1 MLSRITLKIC
11 LLLLILTSLQ
21 FAQNYNDAVRV
32 GFPGLGPDARAL
44 GMGNS
49 FIAISDNA
57 AGGYFNPAGLGLMKK
72 TVFTAGFDFS
82 NFNNDVTFM
91 GNETNSKTNRTKFNQ
106 ASLVFPFPTKR
117 GSMV

>member
-1 MLSRITLKIC
+1 MLTKIVVRIFSIAIFFSAYVL
-11 LLLLILTSLQ
+11 
-21 FAQNYNDAVRV
+21 AQNYNDAIRV

-72 TVFTAGFDFS
+72 SVLTAGVGFF
-82 NFNNDVTFM
+82 
-91 GNETNSKTNRTKFNQ
+91 
-106 ASLVFPFPTKR
+106 
-117 GSMV
+117 